1 MGPKWTYNC
10 LFEDHEKRKLSDLL
24 KVTQEELRWFYS
36 FLFKIDIAVFLYY
49 FTMSERGLRVYVNLL
64 QKLDHVSKDHYT

>member
-24 KVTQEELRWFYS
+24 KVTQEELRWHQTSIWGEKIF
-36 FLFKIDIAVFLYY
+36 FFFNLFHGN
-49 FTMSERGLRVYVNLL
+49 S
-64 QKLDHVSKDHYT
+64 